1 MTDQTEW
8 EIDKT
13 ELERLKAAAKTAR
26 AALSKSWAAKK
37 AAEKAAWDADPARI
51 AWVAADAAVIAAKDK
66 MQAKARAKARAE
78 VRAMLEAGVAAAEG
92 EK

>member
-8 EIDKT
+8 EIDQTEWEIDQT

-37 AAEKAAWDADPARI
+37 AADKAAWDADPARI

-66 MQAKARAKARAE
+66 MQAKAW
-78 VRAMLEAGVAAAEG
+78 AMLEAGVAAAEG